1 MGNFPNRLKKRER
14 KYQRSYES
22 SSYEETD
29 NEKKYYVYPK
39 NKKPR
44 KNKKTYYDNVD
55 GDYDDVDDNID
66 NHTDDKELLFS

>member
-29 NEKKYYVYPK
+29 NEKIVYPK